1 MGWREHLQRTLRE
14 VRPARVCALDPSAGE
29 VMSNALPEVPLHA
42 GDHPPNPPCTLA
54 LGVDALIGLETRQAE
69 QLVARVRTF
78 WAPRMLLV
86 AHPGCA
92 LDEAAFRA
100 LGFELALFDADAGVR
115 VYHYDIETYKSVPD
129 WLNARFW
136 AHPERWEP

>member
-1 MGWREHLQRTLRE
+1 VGWQTHLQQTLLH
-14 VRPARVCALDPSAGE
+14 VHPARVCALDAAAAEFASRTLPGAG
-29 VMSNALPEVPLHA
+29 LHA
-42 GDHPPNPPCTLA
+42 DPEIPQPPCVLA
-54 LGVDALIGLETRQAE
+54 LGIDALMGLAPREAE
-69 QLVARVRTF
+69 QLIARTRTF
-78 WAPRMLLV
+78 FAPRVLLV
-86 AHPGCA
+86 AKADCA

-100 LGFELALFDADAGVR
+100 LGFELALFDRDAGTR